1 VGHVRDAKHAE
12 HQAQA
17 GGHDKKDRGSA
28 KTDQDLLQERRK
40 GDSSGK
46 VHTGLYLVIFC
57 SRTRKC
63 VRELD

>member
-1 VGHVRDAKHAE
+1 VGHVRDPQHAE
-12 HQAQA
+12 HEAQA
-17 GGHDKKDRGSA
+17 RGHDKKDRGSA
-28 KTDQDLLQERRK
+28 QTDQDLLQQCGQ
-40 GDSSGK
+40 GDVSGK